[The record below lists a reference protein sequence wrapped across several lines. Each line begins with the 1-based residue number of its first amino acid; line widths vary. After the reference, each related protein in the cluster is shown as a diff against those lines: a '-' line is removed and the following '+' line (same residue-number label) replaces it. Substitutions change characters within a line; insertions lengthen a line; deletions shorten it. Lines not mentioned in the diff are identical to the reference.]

1 MKQMALTAANIA
13 DSFIL
18 SSIEVRAEC
27 GDPRGS
33 EKSLDSVSHR
43 RQEVYRIEK
52 FMTARQ
58 GSSFIA

>member
-1 MKQMALTAANIA
+1 MLAVAHMKQMALTAAN
-13 DSFIL
+13 
-18 SSIEVRAEC
+18 EVRAEC